1 MNIEMVQRRNKLA
14 KCGEVL
20 ETASYKVFEEWQAQL
35 MKIAT
40 GVEYPMTSRF
50 ILPPETLYYILSKS
64 KDDYASA
71 FSVFIELMI
80 NNKFLLEE

>member
-1 MNIEMVQRRNKLA
+1 MYREKLRE
-14 KCGEVL
+14 CGKAL
-20 ETASYKVFEEWQAQL
+20 EANDYKIFEAWQAQL

-40 GVEYPMTSRF
+40 GVEYPVTSRF
-50 ILPPETLYYILSKS
+50 ILPPETLYYIIAKS

>member
-1 MNIEMVQRRNKLA
+1 MDIEMVQRRNKLA

-20 ETASYKVFEEWQAQL
+20 ETANHKIFEEWQAKL
-35 MKIAT
+35 MKIGT
-40 GVEYPMTSRF
+40 GVEYPVTSHF
-50 ILPPETLYYILSKS
+50 ILPPETLYYIIAKS

>member
-20 ETASYKVFEEWQAQL
+20 ETANYKVFEEWQAKL
-35 MKIAT
+35 MKIGT
-40 GVEYPMTSRF
+40 GVEYPVTSRF

-71 FSVFIELMI
+71 FSAFIELMI
-80 NNKFLLEE
+80 DNGFLLEE

>member
-1 MNIEMVQRRNKLA
+1 MDINILHRKKTLE
-14 KCGEVL
+14 KCGEAL
-20 ETASYKVFEEWQAQL
+20 EAASYKVFEEWQAQL

-40 GVEYPMTSRF
+40 GVEYPTTSHF